1 VNGCGVSQGVALLL
15 EGGLAYTAGVPFFV
29 KSTRTLGTCG
39 RRSRAPT
46 KHVSERF
53 TASVGVPDHTIWH
66 VLVMI
71 GSFLHFVCI
80 YNYVV
85 PDLSGA
91 DVCSINLQDPGSYPH
106 GAQKLDTV

>member
-1 VNGCGVSQGVALLL
+1 LL

-29 KSTRTLGTCG
+29 KSTRTL
-39 RRSRAPT
+39 
-46 KHVSERF
+46 
-53 TASVGVPDHTIWH
+53 GVPDHTIWH

>member
-1 VNGCGVSQGVALLL
+1 
-15 EGGLAYTAGVPFFV
+15 
-29 KSTRTLGTCG
+29 
-39 RRSRAPT
+39 
-46 KHVSERF
+46 
-53 TASVGVPDHTIWH
+53 
-66 VLVMI
+66 MI